1 MWSLAAAA
9 IVALPALAVEVPLN
23 VVQYPEKRSI
33 EVPFTGTGRGS
44 TGSSLRATVK
54 SSGARAAIELDWRD
68 LQPALVFGGKI
79 SAFVLWGITR
89 DGSVTNL
96 GELFVQGRSGSAD
109 FQTSLKEFAMILTA
123 EPLPGL
129 PQPSELVLF
138 VSGPVKSKYAKNSAF
153 SFSAFEAAA
162 PRDLESMGAARYV
175 DKEPLELAQALR
187 AFALAKE
194 SGAEKYDSRS
204 MEEATTTLA
213 QASNL
218 VRYGGS
224 TKAMVDYSRRT
235 VALAGTAMGAMRR
248 AIREKAAAEAAAAR
262 KAELEALSQ
271 EALTAERNAAAA
283 EAART
288 KAEEA
293 ARRSEASRARS
304 DAQKDA
310 AERARGE
317 SAATAAALGAEKG
330 QLEAQMAS
338 LSAARDAADRS
349 RAESAAAASA
359 LAAQKAQLETQMA
372 ALAADT
378 AKVQRDHDAL
388 AERLSSALSRV
399 AETTK
404 TARGLVVNLPDILFD
419 TGRATL
425 KAKSQITLARL
436 AGVISVFPDLNL
448 RIEGHT
454 DSTGGAAL
462 NAKLSKNRALSV
474 FAFLKQQGVA
484 EQRMKH
490 EGYASKFPAA
500 PNTNKPGRARNRRVE
515 VVLAEGVIKAPTR

>member
-1 MWSLAAAA
+1 MCLVLSLAAAA
-9 IVALPALAVEVPLN
+9 IVALPALAAEVPLN

-54 SSGARAAIELDWRD
+54 STGARTAIEIDWRD

-79 SAFVLWGITR
+79 SVFVLWGVTR
-89 DGSVTNL
+89 DGTASNL
-96 GELFVQGRSGSAD
+96 GELFVKEASGSAD

-123 EPLPGL
+123 EPLPRL
-129 PQPSELVLF
+129 TQPSELVLF

-153 SFSAFEAAA
+153 SFSAFEKAAQ
-162 PRDLESMGAARYV
+162 RDLDAMGSARYV

-194 SGAEKYDSRS
+194 AGAEKYDPRS
-204 MEEATTTLA
+204 MEEAATTLA

-224 TKAMVDYSRRT
+224 AQAMVDYSRRT
-235 VALAGTAMGAMRR
+235 VALAGTAVATMAK
-248 AIREKAAAEAAAAR
+248 AIKEKAAAETAGVR

-283 EAART
+283 EAAGS
-288 KAEEA
+288 KAA
-293 ARRSEASRARS
+293 AKAATLG
-304 DAQKDA
+304 AQKSQL
-310 AERARGE
+310 E
-317 SAATAAALGAEKG
+317 TQMAALA
-330 QLEAQMAS
+330 
-338 LSAARDAADRS
+338 AARDAADRS
-349 RAESAAAASA
+349 RAESAAAAAA
-359 LAAQKAQLETQMA
+359 LSAQKAQLETQMA
-372 ALAADT
+372 ALAAEK

-388 AERLSSALSRV
+388 AQRLSSALSRV

-419 TGRATL
+419 TGRSTL
-425 KAKSQITLARL
+425 KARSQITLAKL

-462 NAKLSKNRALSV
+462 NDKLSKNRALSV
-474 FAFLKQQGVA
+474 FAFLKGQGVA
-484 EQRMKH
+484 ESRMKH

-500 PNTNKPGRARNRRVE
+500 SNVTKAGRAKNRRVE
-515 VVLAEGVIKAPTR
+515 VVLAEGEIKAPTR